1 MLGHLYAFCKIRYPS
16 KPWLADFHSRLFEV
30 HADFFC
36 GEQVMGLQAKNED
49 GMVVST
55 PSFQLC
61 LSYDYQV
68 RKEMG
73 KLIDQGSSLKAALE
87 AATRDTTIRERFFT
101 TPCAMQVRTSFSGPN
116 KGNHWDPG
124 ATQAVGQ
131 TRNRNAGTDGNS
143 GKGQLSKKQ
152 KKSGERRNAKGKAK
166 GARATHTPDGRQL
179 CFGYNITSGCTT
191 KACARVHCCQGC
203 FGKHPLHSCPSA
215 SAAAAGPSAGP
226 SAPAAAA
233 AARPA
238 GG

>member
-1 MLGHLYAFCKIRYPS
+1 
-16 KPWLADFHSRLFEV
+16 
-30 HADFFC
+30 
-36 GEQVMGLQAKNED
+36 MGLQAKNED

-61 LSYDYQV
+61 LSFDYQLK
-68 RKEMG
+68 KEMG
-73 KLIDQGSSLKAALE
+73 KLVNQGSTLKAALE
-87 AATRDTTIRERFFT
+87 AATKDTTIRERYFT

-131 TRNRNAGTDGNS
+131 TRNRNAGTDGDS

-179 CFGYNITSGCTT
+179 CFGYNNTSGCTS

-203 FGKHPLHSCPSA
+203 FGKHPMHSCPSA

-226 SAPAAAA
+226 AAPAAAA